1 MEAGVLFLMDSCGS
15 IPSGMSGNIGV
26 WLGIWESGDLGDN
39 ARSALWWLSQQLNN
53 CYGNE
58 IVSDGSRII
67 FWHENEEKTHDQK
80 ILYVANQ
87 VKNDRFHF
95 NDDVIVLTKSVALRA
110 KARNNGISAEDYDD
124 VGFIEEIDG
133 WRRMPITADEM
144 ERILRD
150 RELKTFHLDGR
161 ENLARMS
168 ISSVRARGSRATE

>member
-1 MEAGVLFLMDSCGS
+1 M
-15 IPSGMSGNIGV
+15 
-26 WLGIWESGDLGDN
+26 
-39 ARSALWWLSQQLNN
+39 
-53 CYGNE
+53 
-58 IVSDGSRII
+58 
-67 FWHENEEKTHDQK
+67 
-80 ILYVANQ
+80 
-87 VKNDRFHF
+87 KNDRFHF

-161 ENLARMS
+161 ENLAPNEYIECTCEGKPCNGMIYRHIGNGDFSRVDLKPHMAS
-168 ISSVRARGSRATE
+168 IVPKNPEQVMLANSLLDRDMHLVILSLPLARLAQERPSWQ